1 MEIRSNL
8 VSMAVSQHR
17 VEEFRE
23 AYRKEYGEDISEAE
37 ARDMFTRLVVL
48 YEMLA
53 RPLPDLPDPEEQQA
67 S

>member
-1 MEIRSNL
+1 MT
-8 VSMAVSQHR
+8 VSQQR

-37 ARDMFTRLVVL
+37 ARDMLTRLVVL
-48 YEMLA
+48 CEMLA
-53 RPLPDLPDPEEQQA
+53 RPLPDLPDSDELQD

>member
-1 MEIRSNL
+1 MTI
-8 VSMAVSQHR
+8 SQQR

-23 AYRKEYGEDISEAE
+23 AYRKEYGEDVSEAE
-37 ARDMFTRLVVL
+37 ARDMLTRLVVL

-53 RPLPDLPDPEEQQA
+53 RPLPDPTDSEELRD